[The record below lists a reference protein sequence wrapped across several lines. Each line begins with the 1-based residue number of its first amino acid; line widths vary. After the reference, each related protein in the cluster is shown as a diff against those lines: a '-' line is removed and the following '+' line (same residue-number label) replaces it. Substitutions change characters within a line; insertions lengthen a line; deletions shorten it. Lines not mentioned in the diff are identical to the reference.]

1 MEEKLAKLLNSII
14 LENGDQRTQ
23 LFNVQV
29 KSIDERRLAL
39 SGEVLDEDTLAK
51 AEHTLKSAFP
61 EINLDTAAVKTLRSG
76 AYVWC
81 GTNFT
86 SMHGEPSWL
95 AEQTTQC
102 AYGVRLE
109 VLKKEEDWGF
119 VRLDDGYL
127 AWIYLPYC
135 STVRP
140 ETPTHIV
147 SALVGGLFEEPS
159 KDSLH
164 LSRLYTG
171 TFVAVESWK
180 GEWAR
185 IAPHKQQTPNSMTG
199 GWMHGDRLLAIADFP
214 GTEEQKRQAIL
225 DEAFRMMGVPY
236 LWGGTS
242 TNGIDCSGLAQ
253 LCHRMAGLNILRDA
267 DMQKNGGRK
276 VEAPF
281 KPGDLVFFGDEGNLD
296 RITHVGI
303 SLGGW
308 EIIHS
313 SRSRNGVNT
322 DNIQEVPHLKDTF
335 AGGCTYL

>member
-1 MEEKLAKLLNSII
+1 MEEKLAKVMNSII
-14 LENGDQRTQ
+14 LKNGDQRTQ
-23 LFNVQV
+23 LFNVQAKIV
-29 KSIDERRLAL
+29 DERQIIL
-39 SGEVLDEDTLAK
+39 SGEVLDKETLAQ
-51 AEHTLKSAFP
+51 AEDLLLNKFP
-61 EINLDTAAVKTLRSG
+61 DVNMDTTAVKILRSG
-76 AYVWC
+76 SYVWC
-81 GTNFT
+81 ATNFT
-86 SMHGEPSWL
+86 SMHAEPSWL
-95 AEQTTQC
+95 AEQVTQC

-109 VLKKEEDWGF
+109 VLKNEENWSF
-119 VRLDDGYL
+119 VRQDDGYL
-127 AWIYLPYC
+127 AWIYRPYC
-135 STVRP
+135 SAVSP

-171 TFVAVESWK
+171 TFAAVESWQ

-185 IAPHKQQTPNSMTG
+185 IAPHREQTPNAMSG
-199 GWMHGDRLLAIADFP
+199 GWMHRERLLAIADFP
-214 GTEEQKRQAIL
+214 VTEEQKRKAIL
-225 DEAFRMMGVPY
+225 DEAFRLAGVPY

-253 LCHRMAGLNILRDA
+253 LCHRMAGIAILRDA
-267 DMQKNGGRK
+267 DMQKNAGRK
-276 VEAPF
+276 VEPPF

-322 DNIQEVPHLKDTF
+322 DNIQQVPHLRDTF

>member
-1 MEEKLAKLLNSII
+1 MEEKIAKVINSII
-14 LENGDQRTQ
+14 LENSDQRTH

-39 SGEVLDEDTLAK
+39 SGEVLDGDTLAK
-51 AEHTLKSAFP
+51 AEHMLKGEFP
-61 EINLDTAAVKTLRSG
+61 EVNLDTTVVKVLRSG
-76 AYVWC
+76 SYVWC
-81 GTNFT
+81 ATNFT
-86 SMHGEPSWL
+86 SMHAEPSWL
-95 AEQTTQC
+95 AEQVTQS

-109 VLKKEEDWGF
+109 VLKNEENWSF
-119 VRLDDGYL
+119 VRQDDGYL
-127 AWIYLPYC
+127 AWIYRPYC
-135 STVRP
+135 SIVRP

-147 SALVGGLFEEPS
+147 SALVGGLFKEPS

-171 TFVAVESWK
+171 TFAAVENWQ

-185 IAPHKQQTPNSMTG
+185 IAPHKEQTPNSISG
-199 GWMHGDRLLAIADFP
+199 GWMHKERLLAIVDFP
-214 GTEEQKRQAIL
+214 GTEEKKRKAIL
-225 DEAFRMMGVPY
+225 DEAFRMVGVPY

-253 LCHRMAGLNILRDA
+253 LCHRLAGLNILRDA
-267 DMQKNGGRK
+267 DMQKNAGRK
-276 VEAPF
+276 VEPPF

-322 DNIQEVPHLKDTF
+322 DNIQQVPHLKDTF

>member
-1 MEEKLAKLLNSII
+1 MEEKIAKLINSII
-14 LENGDQRTQ
+14 LKNSDLRTH
-23 LFNVQV
+23 LFNVQAKRV
-29 KSIDERRLAL
+29 DERRLVL
-39 SGEVLDEDTLAK
+39 SGEVLDRDTLAK
-51 AEHTLKSAFP
+51 AEHLLKGEFP
-61 EINLDTAAVKTLRSG
+61 EIDLDITAVKVLRNGS
-76 AYVWC
+76 YVWC
-81 GTNFT
+81 ATNFT
-86 SMHGEPSWL
+86 SMHAEPSWL
-95 AEQTTQC
+95 AEQVTQC

-109 VLKKEEDWGF
+109 VLKNEEKWSF
-119 VRLDDGYL
+119 VRQDDGYL
-127 AWIYLPYC
+127 AWIYRPYC
-135 STVRP
+135 SEVRP

-147 SALVGGLFEEPS
+147 SALVGGLFEEPT

-171 TFVAVESWK
+171 TFAAVKYWQ
-180 GEWAR
+180 GEWAQ
-185 IAPHKQQTPNSMTG
+185 IAPHKEKTPNSMSG
-199 GWMHGDRLLAIADFP
+199 GWMHKERLLAIANFP
-214 GTEEQKRQAIL
+214 GTEEKKRKAIL
-225 DEAFRMMGVPY
+225 DEAFRMVGVPY

-253 LCHRMAGLNILRDA
+253 LCHRMAGIAILRDA
-267 DMQKNGGRK
+267 DMQKTAGRK

-281 KPGDLVFFGDEGNLD
+281 KPGDLVFFGDEGNLE

-322 DNIQEVPHLKDTF
+322 DNIQQVPHLKDTF